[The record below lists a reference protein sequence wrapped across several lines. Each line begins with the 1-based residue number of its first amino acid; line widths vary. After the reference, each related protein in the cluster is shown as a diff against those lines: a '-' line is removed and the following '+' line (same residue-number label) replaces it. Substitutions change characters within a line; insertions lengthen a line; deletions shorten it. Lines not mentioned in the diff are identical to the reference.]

1 MSAATD
7 QARALM
13 QEATANGIREDS
25 LRGHVAALWQVV
37 TLLCDE
43 LDARDVPGQFVPDD
57 FATAQHAGAGDG
69 NG

>member
-43 LDARDVPGQFVPDD
+43 LDARDVPGVFVPDD
-57 FATAQHAGAGDG
+57 FAALPQAGASDGDG
-69 NG
+69 

>member
-13 QEATANGIREDS
+13 REATANGIREDS

-43 LDARDVPGQFVPDD
+43 LDARDVPGVFVPDD
-57 FATAQHAGAGDG
+57 FAALPEPGASDV

>member
-13 QEATANGIREDS
+13 QEATANGIREGS

-43 LDARDVPGQFVPDD
+43 LDARDVPGVFVPDD
-57 FATAQHAGAGDG
+57 FAALPQAGASDGDG
-69 NG
+69 

>member
-43 LDARDVPGQFVPDD
+43 LDAHDVPGVFVPDD
-57 FATAQHAGAGDG
+57 FAVAPEAGASDGDG
-69 NG
+69 

>member
-43 LDARDVPGQFVPDD
+43 LDARHVPGVFVPDD
-57 FATAQHAGAGDG
+57 FAALPQAGASDGDG
-69 NG
+69 

>member
-43 LDARDVPGQFVPDD
+43 LDARDLPGVFVPDD
-57 FATAQHAGAGDG
+57 FGALPEPGASDV